1 MAQHLQRQSIRSPP
15 PSDEKGVALFPLRR
29 FSDDE
34 RRREEYFAG
43 VERGVAHALRERG
56 ERGFGD
62 AVARLAYRRE
72 LSGTPSN
79 TSVETPQNSSMRPPP
94 RYIRRTRFV
103 RSFAIIVV
111 MSFAKEY
118 SKTTEKRRNYL
129 DNFNSHTKELEPAK
143 AHFQGVYVSILPQR
157 SWQHFQQLGDL
168 LRVAGGEG
176 SDATAE
182 AVDGRAEAVQVDVAD
197 LAPRNA

>member
-1 MAQHLQRQSIRSPP
+1 MPQVNCATWLWRVIPNGWPPYTAISSLQQQEMAQHLQRQSIRSPP

-43 VERGVAHALRERG
+43 AERGVAHSLRERG

-94 RYIRRTRFV
+94 IET
-103 RSFAIIVV
+103 
-111 MSFAKEY
+111 
-118 SKTTEKRRNYL
+118 
-129 DNFNSHTKELEPAK
+129 
-143 AHFQGVYVSILPQR
+143 
-157 SWQHFQQLGDL
+157 
-168 LRVAGGEG
+168 
-176 SDATAE
+176 
-182 AVDGRAEAVQVDVAD
+182 
-197 LAPRNA
+197 

>member
-43 VERGVAHALRERG
+43 VERGVAHSLRERG

-62 AVARLAYRRE
+62 AVARLADRRE

-94 RYIRRTRFV
+94 RYVRRPPHHV
-103 RSFAIIVV
+103 
-111 MSFAKEY
+111 
-118 SKTTEKRRNYL
+118 
-129 DNFNSHTKELEPAK
+129 
-143 AHFQGVYVSILPQR
+143 ILIAVNQR
-157 SWQHFQQLGDL
+157 SHLSIQHLVFACQRYMSENQFPVPIIRFNHLNPVWDL
-168 LRVAGGEG
+168 ADKFNLAV
-176 SDATAE
+176 DATPAGNSVHSFLVIHLKE
-182 AVDGRAEAVQVDVAD
+182 IQILSQA
-197 LAPRNA
+197 